1 MCECKELIDKVYVIN
16 DLFGVLLVMIVN
28 MINLVILENIKI
40 IQIVNKLVEE
50 CIKSIDEVE
59 ITQAENEH
67 KNECSSCTC
76 TLYCFQHSLQSVL
89 ELLLILFI
97 LIGV

>member
-40 IQIVNKLVEE
+40 IPIVNVG
-50 CIKSIDEVE
+50 
-59 ITQAENEH
+59 
-67 KNECSSCTC
+67 KN
-76 TLYCFQHSLQSVL
+76 
-89 ELLLILFI
+89 
-97 LIGV
+97 